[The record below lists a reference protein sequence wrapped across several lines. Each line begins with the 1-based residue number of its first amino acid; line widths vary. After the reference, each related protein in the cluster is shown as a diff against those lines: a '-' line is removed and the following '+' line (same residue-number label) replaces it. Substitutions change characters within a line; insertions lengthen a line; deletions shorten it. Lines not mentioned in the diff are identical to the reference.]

1 MRLALVLYGGL
12 DLVSGG
18 FLYDRR
24 LVDYLRRRGD
34 EVEIVS
40 LPWRSYPLGLLDN
53 VSPALRRRL
62 ASLKADVVL
71 QDELAHPSLWW
82 LNRHFRARART
93 PVVAIVH
100 HLRCSEARP
109 AWQNRLYRLVERRYL
124 ASVDGFIF
132 NSQTT
137 KETVENLISMG
148 KPSVVALPGANR
160 FSSRVGRE
168 ELAARFREPGPLR
181 LLFLGNIIPRK
192 GLHTLLEAL
201 AILPRGDWQL
211 TVVGSLEADPAYVKQ
226 IKGHINRAGL
236 DAWVEFTGIL
246 DDEKLAARLASHHV
260 MAVPSSYEGFGI
272 VYLEG
277 MSFGLPALA
286 TAAGGARE
294 IITHGRD
301 GFLTPPGDVGALAS
315 CIRALLADRTLLLAM
330 SRAAQARFAVH
341 PTWEEAGA
349 AVHRFLRSLVSLET
363 TRGPGDLMPLCSSLS
378 TNSPSG
384 PRARVA
390 KPINLERGVDPG
402 RGLGKL
408 CGSLR

>member
-1 MRLALVLYGGL
+1 MRVALVLYGDL
-12 DLVSGG
+12 NLVSGG

-24 LVDYLRRRGD
+24 LVDYLRGQGD

-53 VSPALRRRL
+53 FSPGLRRRL
-62 ASLKADVVL
+62 AGLKADVVL

-82 LNRHFRARART
+82 INGHFRARART

-124 ASVDGFIF
+124 ASVDGVIF
-132 NSQTT
+132 NSRTT
-137 KETVENLISMG
+137 KETVENLTGRG

-160 FSSRVGRE
+160 FPSRVGRE
-168 ELAARFREPGPLR
+168 ELAARVRKPGPLG
-181 LLFLGNIIPRK
+181 LLFVGNVIPRK
-192 GLHTLLEAL
+192 GLHTLLSVL
-201 AILPRGDWQL
+201 DILPREEWRL
-211 TVVGSLEADPAYVKQ
+211 TVVGSLEADPAYVQQ
-226 IKGHINRAGL
+226 IRDQVSRAGL
-236 DAWVEFTGIL
+236 DASVEFTGIL
-246 DDEKLAARLASHHV
+246 EDEKLAARLACNHV
-260 MAVPSSYEGFGI
+260 MAVPSFYEGFGI

-286 TAAGGARE
+286 TTAGGAQE

-315 CIRALLADRTLLLAM
+315 CIRTLMADRTLLLAM
-330 SRAAQARFAVH
+330 SRAAQARFAAH

-349 AVHRFLRSLVSLET
+349 AVHRFLRSLVSPET
-363 TRGPGDLMPLCSSLS
+363 TRGR
-378 TNSPSG
+378 SG
-384 PRARVA
+384 
-390 KPINLERGVDPG
+390 
-402 RGLGKL
+402 
-408 CGSLR
+408 